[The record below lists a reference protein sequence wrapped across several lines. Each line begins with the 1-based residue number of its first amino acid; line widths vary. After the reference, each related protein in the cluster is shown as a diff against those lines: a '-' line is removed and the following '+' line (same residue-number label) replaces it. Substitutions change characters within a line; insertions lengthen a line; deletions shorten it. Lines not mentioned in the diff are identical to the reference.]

1 MICRTHLLLL
11 LFSIC
16 LHFSLS
22 PEAFSLSL
30 TDQPLLQSLHFFRVL
45 GGHFRSLYTPHI
57 LMILVVGP
65 HDVVAPTEGGR
76 EVVHKSHV
84 VEIVVISTGPE
95 GENVLERPREI
106 VSTVSIDGLEET
118 EDDPDV
124 HGEDVE
130 VAGAKD
136 IENWTS
142 DCPSTEDEDFCWMG
156 VLSSKTEGGRV
167 LVVNFVDVLVHGTP
181 VKELVSYRTRWCK
194 PLSPRAEHVSTYRRN
209 ETCLRKQ
216 RKMRLGARYP
226 SKQGRELARCSFR
239 GPRQSGET
247 TKS

>member
-22 PEAFSLSL
+22 PEAFSLCL

-95 GENVLERPREI
+95 GKDVLERPREI
-106 VSTVSIDGLEET
+106 VSAVSINSLEET

-136 IENWTS
+136 VEDRTS
-142 DCPSTEDEDFCWMG
+142 DRPSTEDEDFSWMG
-156 VLSSKTEGGRV
+156 VLGGKAEGSRV
-167 LVVNFVDVLVHGTP
+167 FMVDFVDVFVHGTP
-181 VKELVSYRTRWCK
+181 VEELMGCQTRANVSRSLLVR
-194 PLSPRAEHVSTYRRN
+194 EH
-209 ETCLRKQ
+209 
-216 RKMRLGARYP
+216 
-226 SKQGRELARCSFR
+226 
-239 GPRQSGET
+239 
-247 TKS
+247 